1 MFVVVMSPVGR
12 AGKTT
17 TALALCRAAA
27 LAGRKALAIELDFS
41 PGSFRALFDVE
52 RGGGV
57 VAAVRSPSVLSSL
70 SSLASPS
77 GLGFDVLPGGFPEE
91 DEMVAGQPLLNFLAG
106 ACREY
111 DLVVADTAGKL
122 SSSSVDAARQADL
135 VLVVVPGDRGE
146 EGIRRTYIWADYA
159 LVREV
164 IFPGRT
170 ALVLNRVPRKLMWL
184 FRETLGSRLPLAA
197 VLPELKAPAV
207 ADGRLAR
214 KLMPVL
220 GLKELRAPGNS
231 VFSVL
236 RKRWF
241 ARGLA

>member
-1 MFVVVMSPVGR
+1 MLAVVMSPVGK
-12 AGKTT
+12 AGKTM

-27 LAGRKALAIELDFS
+27 LAGKKSLAVELDFS
-41 PGSFRALFDVE
+41 PGSFRALFDME
-52 RGGGV
+52 KGGGV
-57 VAAVRSPSVLSSL
+57 VAAARSPAAL

-91 DEMVAGQPLLNFLAG
+91 DEMVAGQPLLNLLAG

-111 DLVVADTAGKL
+111 DLVVADTAGRL
-122 SSSSVDAARQADL
+122 SPSSVDAARQADL

-164 IFPGRT
+164 IFPGRS
-170 ALVLNRVPRKLMWL
+170 ALVLNRVPRRLMWL